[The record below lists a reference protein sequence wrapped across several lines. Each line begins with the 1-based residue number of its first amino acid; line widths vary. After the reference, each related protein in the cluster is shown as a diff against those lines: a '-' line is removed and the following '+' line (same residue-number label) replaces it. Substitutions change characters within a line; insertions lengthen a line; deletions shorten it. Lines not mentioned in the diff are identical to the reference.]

1 MKEFIKYFYEE
12 TKIGAKLYGPSKNL
26 YKYLRLRLIPE
37 KRFIENQFREILN
50 YDLNL
55 DNPKT
60 LNEKIQWLKLN
71 DRRPIFTISA
81 DKYAVREH
89 IQMRIGEKYLI
100 PLFYSTRN
108 VDDIYPENLPNK
120 PFVIKTNH
128 DSGGII
134 IVRDKNNI
142 DWENIRNDLRKK
154 LKTNYYYRGKEW
166 QYKNI
171 KPCII
176 VEKLLLDENN
186 NIPSDYKLHC
196 FNGKLKF
203 TQVDSGRFENHERHL
218 HDTNWDLINCQ
229 WFFKSGKG
237 VKKPKLMD
245 EMQELAEE
253 LAKDFDYVRIDLY
266 NIGNKI
272 YFGEITFTPG
282 SGWEFFSPVEC
293 DKKFGDMLKLT
304 KVDKMQTK

>member
-1 MKEFIKYFYEE
+1 MRKFIKYFYNE
-12 TKIGAKLYGPSKNL
+12 TKIGGLLLDPSKIL
-26 YKYLRLRLIPE
+26 YQYYRTRMIPE
-37 KRFIENQFREILN
+37 KKYIKEQFKVILN

-60 LNEKIQWLKLN
+60 LNEKIQWLKFN
-71 DRRPIFTISA
+71 DRRALRTICA

-89 IQMRIGEKYLI
+89 IKERIGEKYLI
-100 PLFYSTRN
+100 PLLYRTEN
-108 VDDIYPENLPNK
+108 VNDIYPDNLPNE

-128 DSGGII
+128 DSGG
-134 IVRDKNNI
+134 VVLVQDKNNI
-142 DWENIRNDLRKK
+142 DWEEIRKDLSKK
-154 LKTNYYYRGKEW
+154 LKTNYYYTGKEW

-176 VEKLLLDENN
+176 VEELLLDENN

-203 TQVDSGRFENHERHL
+203 TQVDTGRFEKHERHL
-218 HDTNWDLINCQ
+218 HDTNWNLIDCQ

-237 VKKPKLMD
+237 VEKPKLMNK
-245 EMQELAEE
+245 MQELAEE

-266 NIGNKI
+266 NIGEKI

-282 SGWEFFSPVEC
+282 SGWEFFSPLEC
-293 DKKFGDMLKLT
+293 DRKFGDMLTLT
-304 KVDKMQTK
+304 KRHSL